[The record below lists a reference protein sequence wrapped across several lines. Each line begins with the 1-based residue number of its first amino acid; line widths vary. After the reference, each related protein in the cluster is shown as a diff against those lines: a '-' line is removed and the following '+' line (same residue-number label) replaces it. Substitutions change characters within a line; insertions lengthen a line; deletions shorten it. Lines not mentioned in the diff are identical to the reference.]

1 MCTRQISSTNI
12 KCVSVDLLT
21 SLPKILPC
29 RRILLC
35 VDECERPKSAKPN
48 LAIHLYVFSRSFG
61 FISCASTIAYC
72 RSHAYAAFEK
82 TDNGSSAAGLAVVA
96 TDAATLAVEA
106 AGSSA
111 FGDSTLFSGTF
122 ILLSD
127 LAMAVPL
134 TGVRKCKIQNAAA
147 RPKHKN
153 DRDYCSS
160 RRSAE
165 MFSRTW
171 PENKRFLVSI
181 ETTIY
186 LPQYYVHSGPH
197 IRVFDAPPLGK
208 RIPDLLLKNDKYDPT

>member
-1 MCTRQISSTNI
+1 MW
-12 KCVSVDLLT
+12 
-21 SLPKILPC
+21 
-29 RRILLC
+29 
-35 VDECERPKSAKPN
+35 PKSAEPN
-48 LAIHLYVFSRSFG
+48 LLIHVYVFSRSFV

-82 TDNGSSAAGLAVVA
+82 TDGGSSAAGLAVVVVVA

-111 FGDSTLFSGTF
+111 FGNSTLSPGVL

-134 TGVRKCKIQNAAA
+134 TGVRKCEIQNAP

-153 DRDYCSS
+153 DRDYCFL
-160 RRSAE
+160 RRG
-165 MFSRTW
+165 FFTNVNRK
-171 PENKRFLVSI
+171 KRCLVTI

-186 LPQYYVHSGPH
+186 LPQYYMHPGPH
-197 IRVFDAPPLGK
+197 IMGFDVPGQAHTGSVIGK
-208 RIPDLLLKNDKYDPT
+208 L

>member
-1 MCTRQISSTNI
+1 MW
-12 KCVSVDLLT
+12 
-21 SLPKILPC
+21 
-29 RRILLC
+29 
-35 VDECERPKSAKPN
+35 PKSAEPN
-48 LAIHLYVFSRSFG
+48 LLIHVYVFSRSFV

-82 TDNGSSAAGLAVVA
+82 TDGGSSAVGLAVVVVVA

-111 FGDSTLFSGTF
+111 FGDSTLSPGVL

-134 TGVRKCKIQNAAA
+134 TGVRKCEIQNAP

-153 DRDYCSS
+153 DRDYCFL
-160 RRSAE
+160 RRSE
-165 MFSRTW
+165 VFSRTW
-171 PENKRFLVSI
+171 NEKKRCLVTI

-186 LPQYYVHSGPH
+186 LPQYYVYPGPH
-197 IRVFDAPPLGK
+197 IMGFDAPGQARTGSVIGK
-208 RIPDLLLKNDKYDPT
+208 L